1 MAWFIIWC
9 LTQLSTIIQLY
20 DGGQFYWWR
29 KPEDPE
35 KTIDLSQV
43 TDKLYHIIVYTLPWS
58 GFYNYL
64 MILYYCKRGTSGTY
78 NSFNPSLFIEVPVP
92 KKECERSRI
101 SLDLYYFYLNVNR
114 MTIYI

>member
-35 KTIDLSQV
+35 KTTDLPQV
-43 TDKLYHIIVYTLPWS
+43 TDKLYHIMLCTINIDRQCMS
-58 GFYNYL
+58 
-64 MILYYCKRGTSGTY
+64 C
-78 NSFNPSLFIEVPVP
+78 
-92 KKECERSRI
+92 RSCYIR
-101 SLDLYYFYLNVNR
+101 SLDFTAYRKKIIHPLKDSGDIFNNYYICRQLSRTVADLPDR
-114 MTIYI
+114 WLCRL